1 MLYTTQR
8 NNYCLTVPM
17 PGFSKKQGGLFDM
30 TMGMCDGAELFK
42 LVRIYMLNV
51 LFKKY
56 NKNNFGLYR
65 DGGLAA
71 LKNKS
76 GSQSRKDKE
85 KRLENI

>member
-65 DGGLAA
+65 DGGLAV

-76 GSQSRKDKE
+76 GRNQE
-85 KRLENI
+85 KIKKSV

>member
-8 NNYCLTVPM
+8 NHYCLTVPM
-17 PGFSKKQGGLFDM
+17 PGFSKKQEGLFDV
-30 TMGMCDGAELFK
+30 TMGMCDGAELFE

-65 DGGLAA
+65 DGGLAV
-71 LKNKS
+71 LKSKS
-76 GSQSRKDKE
+76 GRNQE
-85 KRLENI
+85 KIKKSV